1 MNRRKFLTY
10 VGCGCGSLFLHSC
23 ASAPITDRKQLKL
36 IPEAKLNAQAA
47 RIYEKLRISCQP
59 VAINSGNVWPKKG
72 RKNSNRNLLLE
83 DPNGVFTTCD
93 FPFPS
98 FVPLDYTP
106 ENLVIVEEPVGEEM
120 TPEIPDSETPKIPN
134 KEPPPDPPFVP
145 CPSNK
150 DLRVGDFRNEKRLE
164 RVIGHKRGE
173 DGVECITL
181 YENVTFKDQ
190 YIPEVSTIVS
200 TAVIGLV
207 AASSPLILNAIKP
220 LVKQVVK
227 KLTKK
232 KDKST

>member
-1 MNRRKFLTY
+1 ME
-10 VGCGCGSLFLHSC
+10 
-23 ASAPITDRKQLKL
+23 
-36 IPEAKLNAQAA
+36 IPEISIPEIYVPNVPEPYNPHYINVAKPPEIDAPGCTYQH
-47 RIYEKLRISCQP
+47 RDI
-59 VAINSGNVWPKKG
+59 
-72 RKNSNRNLLLE
+72 KNTGIRNLLLE

-98 FVPLDYTP
+98 FIPLDYTP
-106 ENLVIVEEPVGEEM
+106 ENLVITEEM
-120 TPEIPDSETPKIPN
+120 PMENKPPDMPETEQPEIPEIPKDETPTLP
-134 KEPPPDPPFVP
+134 P
-145 CPSNK
+145 CPGKSQQ
-150 DLRVGDFRNEKRLE
+150 RVGDFRNEKRLE

-190 YIPEVSTIVS
+190 YIPEVSTVVS

-207 AASSPLILNAIKP
+207 AASSPLLLNAVKP

>member
-1 MNRRKFLTY
+1 ME
-10 VGCGCGSLFLHSC
+10 
-23 ASAPITDRKQLKL
+23 
-36 IPEAKLNAQAA
+36 IPEVYIPK
-47 RIYEKLRISCQP
+47 IYIPDVPEVYTLHYITITQP
-59 VAINSGNVWPKKG
+59 PEIDVPGCTYQHRDI
-72 RKNSNRNLLLE
+72 KNTGNRNLLLE

-106 ENLVIVEEPVGEEM
+106 ENLVITEEVPIENEPPDM
-120 TPEIPDSETPKIPN
+120 PQTEQPEIPEIPKDETPTLP
-134 KEPPPDPPFVP
+134 P
-145 CPSNK
+145 CPGKSQQ
-150 DLRVGDFRNEKRLE
+150 RIGDFRNEKRLE

-181 YENVTFKDQ
+181 YENVPFKDQ

-207 AASSPLILNAIKP
+207 AASSPLLLNAVKP
-220 LVKQVVK
+220 LVKQLVK

-232 KDKST
+232 KDTSS